1 MSEENFE
8 VVEEQIASAPEVEL
22 EVVVEEPEPVV
33 EEVVYTPEPEVE
45 VEIEIEPAVVVV
57 EEVVH
62 TPAPEVF
69 STERDTVVLSK
80 LSLASKEKKSKTV
93 ALVQNRLIGLG
104 FVQAGEDNIGTFGVN
119 TAKALA
125 DYAGCEVIGCD
136 FTDETMIKTLFS
148 GNAVEVIN

>member
-8 VVEEQIASAPEVEL
+8 VVEEQIAPAPEVEL

-33 EEVVYTPEPEVE
+33 EEVVYTPAPEVE
-45 VEIEIEPAVVVV
+45 VEIEPAVVVV

-62 TPAPEVF
+62 TPAPEVL

-148 GNAVEVIN
+148 GTAVEVIN

>member
-8 VVEEQIASAPEVEL
+8 VVEEQIAPAPEVEL

-33 EEVVYTPEPEVE
+33 EEVVYTPAPEVE
-45 VEIEIEPAVVVV
+45 VEIEPAVVVV

-62 TPAPEVF
+62 TPAPEVL

-93 ALVQNRLIGLG
+93 ALLQNRLIGLG
-104 FVQAGEDNIGTFGVN
+104 FIQAGEDNIGTFGVN

-148 GNAVEVIN
+148 GTAVEVIN

>member
-8 VVEEQIASAPEVEL
+8 VVEEQIAPAPEVEL

-45 VEIEIEPAVVVV
+45 VEIEPAVVVV

-62 TPAPEVF
+62 TPAPEVL

-125 DYAGCEVIGCD
+125 DYAGCEAIGCD

-148 GNAVEVIN
+148 GTAVEVIN

>member
-8 VVEEQIASAPEVEL
+8 VVEEQIVPTPEVE
-22 EVVVEEPEPVV
+22 VVVKEPEPVV
-33 EEVVYTPEPEVE
+33 EEVVHTPEPEVE
-45 VEIEIEPAVVVV
+45 VEIEPAVVVV

-62 TPAPEVF
+62 TPAPEVL

-104 FVQAGEDNIGTFGVN
+104 FVQAGEDNLGTFGAN

-148 GNAVEVIN
+148 GTAVEVVN

>member
-8 VVEEQIASAPEVEL
+8 VVEEQIAPAPEVEL
-22 EVVVEEPEPVV
+22 EVVVEE
-33 EEVVYTPEPEVE
+33 PEPEVE

-69 STERDTVVLSK
+69 STERDTVALSK

>member
-8 VVEEQIASAPEVEL
+8 VVEEQIAPAPEVEL

-33 EEVVYTPEPEVE
+33 EEVVYTPAPEVE
-45 VEIEIEPAVVVV
+45 VEIEPAVVVV

-62 TPAPEVF
+62 TPAPEVL

-104 FVQAGEDNIGTFGVN
+104 FVQAGADNIGTFGVN

-148 GNAVEVIN
+148 GTAVEVIN

>member
-8 VVEEQIASAPEVEL
+8 VVEEQIAPAPEVEL

-33 EEVVYTPEPEVE
+33 EEVVHTPAPEVE
-45 VEIEIEPAVVVV
+45 VEIEPAVVVV

-62 TPAPEVF
+62 TPAPEVL

-148 GNAVEVIN
+148 GTAVEVIN

>member
-8 VVEEQIASAPEVEL
+8 VVEEQIAPAPEVEL

-93 ALVQNRLIGLG
+93 ALVQYRLIGLG

-148 GNAVEVIN
+148 GTAVEVIN

>member
-8 VVEEQIASAPEVEL
+8 VVEEQIAPAPEVEL
-22 EVVVEEPEPVV
+22 EVVVEEPEPVQ
-33 EEVVYTPEPEVE
+33 ET
-45 VEIEIEPAVVVV
+45 A
-57 EEVVH
+57 
-62 TPAPEVF
+62 PAPEVL

-148 GNAVEVIN
+148 GTAVEVIN